1 MASNSIAE
9 YLKKLGKS
17 VKYAATEA
25 LSDQMPVASKFAVT
39 AKDTVK
45 DTYKYLIDSRIV
57 NNRFG
62 SIKNNTIYKQI
73 NTGLSN
79 LKSDIT
85 SGQFY
90 NPEREDIGSMMEMIM
105 GALGDDGDL
114 FASDLEDISAPEH
127 DREAAANDERM
138 KLTKGDAMIASSI
151 IKVHHTSTNAIG
163 RLLVRLNE
171 SRSEQV
177 RSLEDQQFLFG
188 QRQFALN
195 RSGFDAMAQG
205 FNSIIEF
212 NNKVLKTHVENS
224 QKFFQEMTKIQRDK
238 DH

>member
-45 DTYKYLIDSRIV
+45 DTYKYLVDSRIV

-62 SIKNNTIYKQI
+62 SIKNNTIYKQV
-73 NTGLSN
+73 NQGLSN
-79 LKSDIT
+79 LKADIT

-105 GALGDDGDL
+105 GALGDDSEI
-114 FASDLEDISAPEH
+114 FASDLEEISAPEH
-127 DREAAANDERM
+127 DKEAAAND
-138 KLTKGDAMIASSI
+138 ASLDEAL
-151 IKVHHTSTNAIG
+151 KAKKEAEEALAEAK
-163 RLLVRLNE
+163 RLREEAEALKKSAENTE
-171 SRSEQV
+171 
-177 RSLEDQQFLFG
+177 ED
-188 QRQFALN
+188 
-195 RSGFDAMAQG
+195 
-205 FNSIIEF
+205 
-212 NNKVLKTHVENS
+212 
-224 QKFFQEMTKIQRDK
+224 
-238 DH
+238 